1 LEHERRAAKPR
12 AREAEMGA
20 YILYVGTFLA
30 MTIALIVAVHRTIVA
45 EDARV
50 AKSYNKQQL
59 LPPGP
64 QEAVEAP
71 AYKLAA

>member
-1 LEHERRAAKPR
+1 
-12 AREAEMGA
+12 MGA

-50 AKSYNKQQL
+50 AKSYNEQQL
-59 LPPGP
+59 SP
-64 QEAVEAP
+64 QESHDTAEAP